1 MTSQEPAPGYDPL
14 LFVLGIQAHHSLSL
28 FTYDSLS
35 PQFVFWL
42 MFIIHLGDLTCRLP
56 IGPRLPSAWNYGAVE
71 KALREST
78 VTSS

>member
-35 PQFVFWL
+35 PRFVFFGFVVNGKEEHVVANKSWL
-42 MFIIHLGDLTCRLP
+42 IHLVGCD
-56 IGPRLPSAWNYGAVE
+56 E
-71 KALREST
+71 KETT